1 MESASQPF
9 RTCGALVCCW
19 GWNIVSKIDTCA
31 YLSVCVY
38 VCFFVCVCAYTKA
51 HGRHDAVVMHWRLMG
66 FEQELV
72 LTVYCSRPPRREL
85 LNSRESLLAVATM
98 EAGQTKRLN
107 VPTRTHQTKRV
118 NSYTTTRP
126 GGSAIFSAV
135 LSLRPDFIR
144 IRTRN
149 QKSEIG
155 LNVIEIKTSVLRALS
170 HTHVLNKPV
179 C

>member
-1 MESASQPF
+1 M
-9 RTCGALVCCW
+9 
-19 GWNIVSKIDTCA
+19 
-31 YLSVCVY
+31 
-38 VCFFVCVCAYTKA
+38 CAYTKA

-126 GGSAIFSAV
+126 GGKQ
-135 LSLRPDFIR
+135 SLAQFFHFGQI
-144 IRTRN
+144 
-149 QKSEIG
+149 SFEF
-155 LNVIEIKTSVLRALS
+155 ALV
-170 HTHVLNKPV
+170 TKRVK
-179 C
+179 